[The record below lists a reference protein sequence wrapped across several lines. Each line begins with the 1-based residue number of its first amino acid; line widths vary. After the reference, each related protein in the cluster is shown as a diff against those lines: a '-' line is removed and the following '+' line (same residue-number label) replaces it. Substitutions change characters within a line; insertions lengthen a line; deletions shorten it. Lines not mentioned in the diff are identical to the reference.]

1 MGLSIN
7 GTPKWMVRSG
17 QSYYKMDDLGV
28 PPFRKPPYEN
38 HDHLR
43 PGSGHGRAELDGTLW
58 VPVLRAMEHWDHS
71 LIYTSMYIKHS
82 HIYIYIYIVIQLYRY
97 THPQNTF
104 TSMYNIHIWSHIYPY
119 AYTYIEIFI
128 VIFHLH
134 AITCICIA
142 CICIYLPT
150 YIPTYIHI

>member
-43 PGSGHGRAELDGTLW
+43 PGSGQGRAELDGTLW

-82 HIYIYIYIVIQLYRY
+82 HIYIYIHIYIVIQLYRY

-104 TSMYNIHIWSHIYPY
+104 TSMYNIHI
-119 AYTYIEIFI
+119 
-128 VIFHLH
+128 
-134 AITCICIA
+134 
-142 CICIYLPT
+142 
-150 YIPTYIHI
+150 

>member
-43 PGSGHGRAELDGTLW
+43 PGSGQGRAELDGTLW